1 MTWAKKQQQ
10 INQIIGWSL
19 EDFSLNLQIL
29 IFSFPFNTLGR
40 WVKIDSHQVPASHFA
55 HFIFKLQV
63 QVNSIRET
71 SHKAQPLYSSRTRR
85 VSYKIFNPERLYLSL
100 QEQDLVELKTEA
112 LFAGNTQLEGAGSSS
127 QSSMTAE
134 EKIAKAKSLAYRKQ
148 GGHRPS
154 FKSLLLV
161 GLGNGRATRE
171 VEIIWW
177 PELYSTSHGQMTS
190 RIFIEKCEF

>member
-1 MTWAKKQQQ
+1 MFRPSLKSHERVQNVRGLVLPHVFNHMNIFWRLKMLCGSLMFHFLDSPENHDPSKKNQQ

-19 EDFSLNLQIL
+19 EDFFLNLQIL

-40 WVKIDSHQVPASHFA
+40 WVKIDSHQVPVSHFE

-100 QEQDLVELKTEA
+100 
-112 LFAGNTQLEGAGSSS
+112 
-127 QSSMTAE
+127 
-134 EKIAKAKSLAYRKQ
+134 
-148 GGHRPS
+148 
-154 FKSLLLV
+154 
-161 GLGNGRATRE
+161 
-171 VEIIWW
+171 
-177 PELYSTSHGQMTS
+177 
-190 RIFIEKCEF
+190 